1 MAQQGGGSSRT
12 IGWILILIFFI
23 CNVIIGLS
31 QYKTNIVLFFAE
43 LLSGLVGTL
52 FSALQVFP
60 DLFASLRGI
69 NLFQWTGSVR
79 STKWIYLIGLVI
91 LLISI
96 SLNVKLY
103 LDSISPHTA
112 HSHSANLGST
122 PSAVPSSPSQPKIT
136 PFPTNAPSSH
146 TFDENM
152 NINCVSN
159 CNGDIILVVNFIT
172 TDTSSIYNQTWDL
185 TITNGNSKPCTLEF
199 THLDLQDVKTNS
211 YFDGRSP
218 LTNTSAPWQPEPIAG
233 RETINENPYFSNV
246 PPTGTFILSATI
258 AISCQDG
265 VSFLSEQYQSDQI
278 TL

>member
-1 MAQQGGGSSRT
+1 MGQQGRGSSRT
-12 IGWILILIFFI
+12 VGWILILIFFL
-23 CNVIIGLS
+23 CNVVIGLI
-31 QYKTNIVLFFAE
+31 QYNSNIILFFAE

-52 FSALQVFP
+52 LSALQAFP
-60 DLFASLRGI
+60 DLFVSLRGI
-69 NLFQWTGSVR
+69 NLFRWRGFVR
-79 STKWIYLIGLVI
+79 STKWIYLIGLFI
-91 LLISI
+91 LLVSI

-103 LDSISPHTA
+103 LDSISPNTA

-146 TFDENM
+146 TFDENI
-152 NINCVSN
+152 NINCTIN

-199 THLDLQDVKTNS
+199 SRLALQDINTKR

-218 LTNTSAPWQPEPIAG
+218 ITNSGTPWQPEPIASRG
-233 RETINENPYFSNV
+233 TINETPYFSSG

-258 AISCQDG
+258 SISCEEG
-265 VSFLSEQYQSDQI
+265 VSFLAEQYQSDQI
-278 TL
+278 TI